1 MDLTYPTLK
10 KITAHVS
17 AELGKTLPAVAG
29 DSQKLVQVVINL
41 LMNAGQALESED
53 QSITVTTSANQ
64 HQNIVTIEVAD
75 TGPGVSPDMLDKMID
90 PFFTTRRDDG
100 GTGLGLF
107 ISKRIVSDMQGVL
120 ELSSEPGQGFTARIV
135 LPCTKK

>member
-1 MDLTYPTLK
+1 MNQVAQKALDLTYPTLK

-75 TGPGVSPDMLDKMID
+75 TGPGVSPDMLDK
-90 PFFTTRRDDG
+90 
-100 GTGLGLF
+100 
-107 ISKRIVSDMQGVL
+107 
-120 ELSSEPGQGFTARIV
+120 
-135 LPCTKK
+135 